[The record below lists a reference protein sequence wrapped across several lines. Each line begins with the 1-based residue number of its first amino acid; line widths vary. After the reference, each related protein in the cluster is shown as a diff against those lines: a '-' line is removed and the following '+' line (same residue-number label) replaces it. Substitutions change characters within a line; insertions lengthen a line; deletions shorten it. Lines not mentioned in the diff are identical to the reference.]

1 MDPMKINVFILP
13 QKSVLPQINLT
24 ESDMEKD
31 PVYPRI
37 LRQIEKGLREASLRK
52 SRKCDI
58 SIDVETHKIPPLRK
72 LLEKK
77 GYYVFVQGVYV

>member
-1 MDPMKINVFILP
+1 MDVIKINVFLLP
-13 QKSVLPQINLT
+13 QKSTLPQINLT

-31 PVYPRI
+31 PVYPKI
-37 LRQIEKGLREASLRK
+37 LRQIEKNLKEASLRK
-52 SRKCDI
+52 QRKCDV
-58 SIDVETHKIPPLRK
+58 SVDVETHKIPPLRK